1 MVGFDNVWQRVVQNP
16 SVNSSVRRG
25 SCDFCGCK
33 STLIS
38 WRCWLLNAF
47 DEYVNLNHGLIFFI
61 FLCLFSFLFFFCVP
75 FLTIFVFPRQFCLP
89 FSRHAFPALLSNILF
104 FRPVSE
110 TSRKNIEHPNLASP
124 LEKEEWTGNYFSSL
138 GRPFEFAQT
147 LGLKRGGPMCVARKC
162 KRSAES
168 KLGNGSKASSLWNNN
183 CLLNLEVPNRVHL
196 WITLQ

>member
-1 MVGFDNVWQRVVQNP
+1 MVGFDIVDSGSFRTPVSTARWGEGLVT
-16 SVNSSVRRG
+16 SVGANRHWFHDDVGFWTLLMNMSTWIMGSFSS
-25 SCDFCGCK
+25 
-33 STLIS
+33 
-38 WRCWLLNAF
+38 
-47 DEYVNLNHGLIFFI
+47 
-61 FLCLFSFLFFFCVP
+61 FSFVCSPVFFFCVP

-168 KLGNGSKASSLWNNN
+168 KLGNGSKANSLWNNN

>member
-1 MVGFDNVWQRVVQNP
+1 MVEFDNVWQRVVQNP

-25 SCDFCGCK
+25 SCDFCECK

-47 DEYVNLNHGLIFFI
+47 DEYVNLNHGLIF
-61 FLCLFSFLFFFCVP
+61 LCLFSLLSVFFCFP

-89 FSRHAFPALLSNILF
+89 FSRHAFPALLSNILSF
-104 FRPVSE
+104 KPVSE
-110 TSRKNIEHPNLASP
+110 TSRTNIEHPNLASP

-168 KLGNGSKASSLWNNN
+168 KLGNGSN
-183 CLLNLEVPNRVHL
+183 CLLNLEVPNPEHL